1 MVGTSVTKVFGLEL
15 SKEGEKKMKK
25 VVVTASVLLLVVV
38 VVYKVCI
45 WDYYKAA
52 IN

>member
-1 MVGTSVTKVFGLEL
+1 
-15 SKEGEKKMKK
+15 MKK
-25 VVVTASVLLLVVV
+25 VVVTAGVLLVVV

-52 IN
+52 II

>member
-1 MVGTSVTKVFGLEL
+1 
-15 SKEGEKKMKK
+15 MKK
-25 VVVTASVLLLVVV
+25 VVVTASILLVVV

-45 WDYYKAA
+45 WDYYKVA

>member
-1 MVGTSVTKVFGLEL
+1 
-15 SKEGEKKMKK
+15 MKK
-25 VVVTASVLLLVVV
+25 VAVTASILLVVV

-52 IN
+52 TI

>member
-1 MVGTSVTKVFGLEL
+1 
-15 SKEGEKKMKK
+15 MKK
-25 VVVTASVLLLVVV
+25 VVVTASILLVVV

>member
-1 MVGTSVTKVFGLEL
+1 
-15 SKEGEKKMKK
+15 MKK
-25 VVVTASVLLLVVV
+25 VVVTAGVLLVVV

-52 IN
+52 RN

>member
-1 MVGTSVTKVFGLEL
+1 
-15 SKEGEKKMKK
+15 MKK
-25 VVVTASVLLLVVV
+25 VVVTASILLVVV

-45 WDYYKAA
+45 WDYCKAA

>member
-1 MVGTSVTKVFGLEL
+1 MVGTSVTKVYSLVL

-25 VVVTASVLLLVVV
+25 VVVTASILLVVV

-45 WDYYKAA
+45 WDYYKAV

>member
-1 MVGTSVTKVFGLEL
+1 
-15 SKEGEKKMKK
+15 MKK
-25 VVVTASVLLLVVV
+25 VLVTASILLVVV

-45 WDYYKAA
+45 WDYCKAA

>member
-1 MVGTSVTKVFGLEL
+1 
-15 SKEGEKKMKK
+15 MKK
-25 VVVTASVLLLVVV
+25 VVVTAGVLLVVV

-45 WDYYKAA
+45 WDYHKAA

>member
-1 MVGTSVTKVFGLEL
+1 
-15 SKEGEKKMKK
+15 MKK
-25 VVVTASVLLLVVV
+25 VAVTASILPVVV

-52 IN
+52 II

>member
-1 MVGTSVTKVFGLEL
+1 
-15 SKEGEKKMKK
+15 MKK
-25 VVVTASVLLLVVV
+25 VVVTAGVLLVVV

-45 WDYYKAA
+45 RDYYKAA

>member
-1 MVGTSVTKVFGLEL
+1 
-15 SKEGEKKMKK
+15 MKK
-25 VVVTASVLLLVVV
+25 GLVIASVLLLVVV

>member
-1 MVGTSVTKVFGLEL
+1 
-15 SKEGEKKMKK
+15 MKK
-25 VVVTASVLLLVVV
+25 VVVTASILLVVV

-45 WDYYKAA
+45 WDYYKAD